1 MALDPLVSE
10 TFAGSTIG
18 QYVLFFGILTVGA
31 LVGRSASFLLERHLT
46 GTAEATETDL
56 DDVIVRSLGGPV
68 ALLGVIVAAALGRG
82 VLTPTEAA
90 ASVLTALLDVLLIVA
105 ITWLTVRFTNQLIER
120 YLGTYAEATD
130 SKLDDA
136 LVPIVNR
143 MTNVAVVSIAA
154 VVILDSF
161 GYDVTAIV
169 ASIGIGGI
177 ALAFAARRTLS
188 DVFGGAHILS
198 TKPFLVDDVIEVE
211 DVAGTVEEIGLRC
224 TVVRDGDGRRV
235 TIPNST
241 IAGSTV
247 RNVSSEPTHRVET
260 LLDLPYDLGAEDM
273 AAALDR
279 LERAVAGVE
288 GVDPERT
295 SALFWAYGDSSKR
308 VRLEYHVADPDG
320 WLAVRSAANREIQAA
335 MGSAGIEMGLPSRAI
350 RLEESP
356 AVPDSPGSP
365 AGAGDTN

>member
-1 MALDPLVSE
+1 MVVDTLLSE
-10 TFAGSTIG
+10 TYGGSTVA
-18 QYVLFFGILTVGA
+18 QYVIFFAILTVGA
-31 LVGRSASFLLERHLT
+31 VVGRAWSFILERHLLKKT
-46 GTAEATETDL
+46 EATGTDL
-56 DDVIVRSLGGPV
+56 DDVIVRSLGGPI
-68 ALLGVIVAAALGRG
+68 ALLGVVVAAALGRG
-82 VLTPTEAA
+82 VLTPTETAA
-90 ASVLTALLDVLLIVA
+90 TVLSALLDVLLIVA
-105 ITWLTVRFTNQLIER
+105 ITWLTVRFTNELIAR

-143 MTNVAVVSIAA
+143 MTNVAIVSIAA

-198 TKPFLVDDVIEVE
+198 TKPFLVDDVIEVD

-224 TVVRDGDGRRV
+224 TVVRDGDGRLV

-247 RNVSSEPTHRVET
+247 RNVSSEPTHRVKT

-279 LERAVAGVE
+279 LERAVGGVE

-320 WLAVRSAANREIQAA
+320 WMAVRNAANREIQAA
-335 MGSAGIEMGLPSRAI
+335 MESAGIEMGLPSRAI

-356 AVPDSPGSP
+356 TVPDSPGSP
-365 AGAGDTN
+365 AGAGDSN